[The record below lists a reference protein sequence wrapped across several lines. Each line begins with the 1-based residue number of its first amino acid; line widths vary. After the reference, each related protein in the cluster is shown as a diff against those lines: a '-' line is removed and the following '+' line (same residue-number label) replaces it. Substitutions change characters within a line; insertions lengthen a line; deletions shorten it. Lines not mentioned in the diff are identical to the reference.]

1 MNLARVEYYLSDVLS
16 CIETRSAMQLHSNG
30 VPLEGTTGT
39 SIRAELPL
47 PENLFIVGT
56 INIDETTNPVSD
68 KVLDRASVIDMS
80 AVDLPG
86 FLASLEA
93 QDSTLAAARAACE
106 GKLTELNDMM
116 KPHGLGFGYRVAE
129 EFLRYHSFA
138 TAHLGSGSDDVID
151 QLLVQKVLVKLR
163 GAERQR
169 ALLTGIGQR
178 CKGLVQASAM
188 VERLLNDLDEFGSFQ
203 AMR

>member
-1 MNLARVEYYLSDVLS
+1 
-16 CIETRSAMQLHSNG
+16 TG
-30 VPLEGTTGT
+30 V

-47 PENLFIVGT
+47 PSNLFIIGT

-80 AVDLPG
+80 VVDVPG

-93 QDSTLAAARAACE
+93 RSPELKDARAAAE
-106 GKLTELNDMM
+106 AKLAEIHGHMQQY
-116 KPHGLGFGYRVAE
+116 GLGFGYRLIE
-129 EFLRYHSFA
+129 EFVRYHAFDA
-138 TAHLGSGSDDVID
+138 AHVKSGTHEVTD

-169 ALLTGIGQR
+169 PLLMSLDKA
-178 CKGLVQASAM
+178 CAGLPRAQMYV
-188 VERLLNDLDEFGSFQ
+188 RKLLSDLDDFGSFQ